1 MKKIVTLAAVAAG
14 LSASPALAQSA
25 SPGGFYIGALGGYE
39 GIDVE
44 SADGSVSADADSAVY
59 GVNVGYDLSLGSAF
73 VGIEG
78 ELSTSSGDTE
88 FPDSFTGAREGLEAN
103 GQYYIGA
110 RAGVALT
117 PGIAAYGKV
126 GYTSLDTKAFTSSG
140 SLDELEDNA
149 GGLRFGGGVQV
160 QLPGPLEARVE
171 YRRSKYKDLID
182 GTFGD
187 ATTDQVVE
195 ALRGRG
201 RGCQVLT
208 RERPGDKARRAGI
221 PRRVLVDAMIHGPGR
236 RARSASGIVEVSSSR
251 MYSRAISQS
260 RRSVRE
266 AVAVRR
272 RMATAALSLKSV
284 KCDPFPI
291 GPLPTRF

>member
-1 MKKIVTLAAVAAG
+1 MKKIVTLAVFAAG

-25 SPGGFYIGALGGYE
+25 SPSGFYVGALGGYE

-73 VGIEG
+73 VGVEG

-88 FPDSFTGAREGLEAN
+88 FPDSFTGAREGLESG

-182 GTFGD
+182 GTYGD
-187 ATTDQVVE
+187 ATTDQVV
-195 ALRGRG
+195 
-201 RGCQVLT
+201 
-208 RERPGDKARRAGI
+208 AG
-221 PRRVLVDAMIHGPGR
+221 VG
-236 RARSASGIVEVSSSR
+236 
-251 MYSRAISQS
+251 
-260 RRSVRE
+260 VR
-266 AVAVRR
+266 
-272 RMATAALSLKSV
+272 
-284 KCDPFPI
+284 F
-291 GPLPTRF
+291 